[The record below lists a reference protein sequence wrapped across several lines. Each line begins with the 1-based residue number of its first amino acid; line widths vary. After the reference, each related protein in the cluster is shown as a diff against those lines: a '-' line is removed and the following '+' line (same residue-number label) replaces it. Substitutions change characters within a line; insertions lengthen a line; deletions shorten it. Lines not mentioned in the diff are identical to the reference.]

1 MPPNECRISQPY
13 GEVELATLT
22 TGELGLPA
30 PMHQMFR
37 HYSQASQIWSRLNRP
52 SMLDI
57 IFFLYFAYFTQCQCY
72 HLRGRIR
79 LTGLTPFDV
88 TLTLLYTLGE
98 RV

>member
-13 GEVELATLT
+13 GEAELATLT

-37 HYSQASQIWSRLNRP
+37 HYSQASQIGSRLNRP

-57 IFFLYFAYFTQCQCY
+57 IFFYIL
-72 HLRGRIR
+72 HILHSVSVII
-79 LTGLTPFDV
+79 LKVGL
-88 TLTLLYTLGE
+88 G
-98 RV
+98 